1 MVSPNLVWLLVC
13 RQQLRQENCQ
23 FMLSSACSRLRCFP
37 YKTAVQAD
45 QLGCRNRDRRW
56 VILSVISA
64 VTTGWRISES
74 AEPGNFKIKMS
85 WTETR
90 GIKFVLLYSSSM
102 YDLKVPEIE
111 ILQETIVEHVDKY
124 SNNRKSN
131 ISDKNS
137 TMILQ
142 ELMKCYIARRKI

>member
-1 MVSPNLVWLLVC
+1 MFISRKNNCKYRKLFEYFRHFLHDFPWVFLLKDNKVAFIECHVCWLKSLDIVKSQSC
-13 RQQLRQENCQ
+13 VMRSL
-23 FMLSSACSRLRCFP
+23 LSCFP

-102 YDLKVPEIE
+102 YDLKN
-111 ILQETIVEHVDKY
+111 
-124 SNNRKSN
+124 SRNRD
-131 ISDKNS
+131 IAGDNS
-137 TMILQ
+137 RT
-142 ELMKCYIARRKI
+142 CR

>member
-1 MVSPNLVWLLVC
+1 MVSPSLVWLLVC
-13 RQQLRQENCQ
+13 IQQLRQENCQ
-23 FMLSSACSRLRCFP
+23 FMLSSACSLLSCFP

-56 VILSVISA
+56 VIFSVI
-64 VTTGWRISES
+64 S
-74 AEPGNFKIKMS
+74 AEPGNFKVKMS

>member
-1 MVSPNLVWLLVC
+1 MPPEKS
-13 RQQLRQENCQ
+13 EE
-23 FMLSSACSRLRCFP
+23 
-37 YKTAVQAD
+37 QASNK
-45 QLGCRNRDRRW
+45 QP
-56 VILSVISA
+56 ILELEEV
-64 VTTGWRISES
+64 
-74 AEPGNFKIKMS
+74 KK
-85 WTETR
+85 R

-111 ILQETIVEHVDKY
+111 ILQETIVEHVDEYSY

-142 ELMKCYIARRKI
+142 ELMKCYIATRSI